1 MLIENGTVFTG
12 TEFENGLSIRLM
24 NGIVQEVGE
33 SLRAEAGEKV
43 IDLEG
48 DYLLPGFVDVHIHAF
63 RGSDTMRGETDIR
76 RMSREL
82 AGTGTGAF
90 CPTTMSASMEDT
102 AKVIDGI
109 RRTIEQPERN
119 GARVLGAHME
129 APFLSEGKA
138 GAQRKEFFRN
148 PSWEDLLNMAEDPS
162 LVRLITMAPEKDGS
176 EEFVRKASAAGIH
189 VSIGHTQADAE
200 KVHEAGDWGADH
212 ITHTFNAQ
220 TPLHHREPGVPGASM
235 TDDRFFCEMICDGKH
250 LHDDIV
256 RLIILCKGAD
266 RAVAIT
272 DAMEA
277 AGMPDGEYSLGGQPV
292 FVKEGAA
299 RLADFHI
306 FSGLQAWICPHGF
319 SQPSAQSALPALTR
333 RFPLPKREPAE
344 KQKQCRIRFFS
355 ACMSHPKQHIWESEN
370 ISHQVFQQP
379 DTSIFSA
386 QTCDMRTAFETQTEF
401 FPHLFRDPRHELL

>member
-33 SLRAEAGEKV
+33 GLRAEAGEKV

-48 DYLLPGFVDVHIHAF
+48 DFLLPGFVDVHIHAF

-102 AKVIDGI
+102 ARVMDGI
-109 RRTIEQPERN
+109 RKVIEQPERN

-129 APFLSEGKA
+129 APFLSERKA

-176 EEFVRKASAAGIH
+176 EEFIRKAAAAGIH

-200 KVHEAGDWGADH
+200 KVHEAGNWGADH

-235 TDDRFFCEMICDGKH
+235 TDERFFCEMICDGKH

-266 RAVAIT
+266 KAVAIT

-292 FVKEGAA
+292 FVREGAA
-299 RLADFHI
+299 RLEDGTLADSVLTMNEALHNLI
-306 FSGLQAWICPHGF
+306 HRYGADPL
-319 SQPSAQSALPALTR
+319 SACRMCTSTPARSIGESVAGHMVPGSPAILTR
-333 RFPLPKREPAE
+333 WSRKWEMKSVITDTAE
-344 KQKQCRIRFFS
+344 SCQADR
-355 ACMSHPKQHIWESEN
+355 
-370 ISHQVFQQP
+370 
-379 DTSIFSA
+379 
-386 QTCDMRTAFETQTEF
+386 
-401 FPHLFRDPRHELL
+401 

>member
-148 PSWEDLLNMAEDPS
+148 PSWEDLLNMAEDPL

-299 RLADFHI
+299 RLADGTLAGSVLTMNEAFYNLIHRY
-306 FSGLQAWICPHGF
+306 GADPL
-319 SQPSAQSALPALTR
+319 SACKMCTSTPARSIGESVAGHMVPGSPAILTR
-333 RFPLPKREPAE
+333 WSRKWDMISVITDTAE
-344 KQKQCRIRFFS
+344 SCQADR
-355 ACMSHPKQHIWESEN
+355 
-370 ISHQVFQQP
+370 
-379 DTSIFSA
+379 
-386 QTCDMRTAFETQTEF
+386 
-401 FPHLFRDPRHELL
+401 

>member
-119 GARVLGAHME
+119 GGRVLGAHME

-162 LVRLITMAPEKDGS
+162 LVRLITMAPE
-176 EEFVRKASAAGIH
+176 
-189 VSIGHTQADAE
+189 
-200 KVHEAGDWGADH
+200 
-212 ITHTFNAQ
+212 
-220 TPLHHREPGVPGASM
+220 HRSYTG
-235 TDDRFFCEMICDGKH
+235 
-250 LHDDIV
+250 
-256 RLIILCKGAD
+256 
-266 RAVAIT
+266 
-272 DAMEA
+272 
-277 AGMPDGEYSLGGQPV
+277 
-292 FVKEGAA
+292 
-299 RLADFHI
+299 
-306 FSGLQAWICPHGF
+306 
-319 SQPSAQSALPALTR
+319 
-333 RFPLPKREPAE
+333 
-344 KQKQCRIRFFS
+344 
-355 ACMSHPKQHIWESEN
+355 
-370 ISHQVFQQP
+370 
-379 DTSIFSA
+379 
-386 QTCDMRTAFETQTEF
+386 
-401 FPHLFRDPRHELL
+401 

>member
-33 SLRAEAGEKV
+33 GLKAEAGEKV

-102 AKVIDGI
+102 AKVMDGI

-176 EEFVRKASAAGIH
+176 EEFIRKASAAGIH

-220 TPLHHREPGVPGASM
+220 TPLHHREPGVPGAST
-235 TDDRFFCEMICDGKH
+235 TDDRLFCEMTCDGKH

-266 RAVAIT
+266 MAVAIT

-299 RLADFHI
+299 RLADGTLAGSVLTMNEALHNLI
-306 FSGLQAWICPHGF
+306 HRYGADPL
-319 SQPSAQSALPALTR
+319 SACKMCTSTPARSIGESVAGHMVPGSPAILTR
-333 RFPLPKREPAE
+333 WSRKWEMISVITDTAE
-344 KQKQCRIRFFS
+344 SCQADR
-355 ACMSHPKQHIWESEN
+355 
-370 ISHQVFQQP
+370 
-379 DTSIFSA
+379 
-386 QTCDMRTAFETQTEF
+386 
-401 FPHLFRDPRHELL
+401 

>member
-235 TDDRFFCEMICDGKH
+235 TDDRFLMI
-250 LHDDIV
+250 
-256 RLIILCKGAD
+256 
-266 RAVAIT
+266 
-272 DAMEA
+272 
-277 AGMPDGEYSLGGQPV
+277 S
-292 FVKEGAA
+292 
-299 RLADFHI
+299 
-306 FSGLQAWICPHGF
+306 SG
-319 SQPSAQSALPALTR
+319 
-333 RFPLPKREPAE
+333 
-344 KQKQCRIRFFS
+344 
-355 ACMSHPKQHIWESEN
+355 
-370 ISHQVFQQP
+370 
-379 DTSIFSA
+379 
-386 QTCDMRTAFETQTEF
+386 
-401 FPHLFRDPRHELL
+401 